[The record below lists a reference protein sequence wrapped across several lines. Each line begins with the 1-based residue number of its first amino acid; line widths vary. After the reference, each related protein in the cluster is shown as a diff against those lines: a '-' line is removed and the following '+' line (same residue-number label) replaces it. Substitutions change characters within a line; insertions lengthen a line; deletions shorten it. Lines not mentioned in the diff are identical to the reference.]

1 MAMKSAEVGKNS
13 PVPSLDEVVLIVKIK
28 DTDSSLLI
36 LCFQITHWHLLRGAD
51 NLTFTL
57 QLVNFA

>member
-1 MAMKSAEVGKNS
+1 MAMQLAKVGKNS
-13 PVPSLDEVVLIVKIK
+13 PDLSLDEVVLIVKIK

-36 LCFQITHWHLLRGAD
+36 LCFRNTHWRLLRVAD